1 MKVESLLL
9 FLLAL
14 RYAYETKPLQY
25 AVLSGLLEQ
34 YPTML
39 PRGAQTPLEIV
50 KIIDSVLFP
59 QGRVQGSL
67 ASRQEDANANLIRSV
82 QALRTFASRFA

>member
-34 YPTML
+34 YPNML
-39 PRGAQTPLEIV
+39 PEGARTPLEIV
-50 KIIDSVLFP
+50 KIIDSVLYT
-59 QGRVQGSL
+59 
-67 ASRQEDANANLIRSV
+67 RQNEEDALSRSV
-82 QALRTFASRFA
+82 QSLRAFAFRFG

>member
-14 RYAYETKPLQY
+14 RYAFETKPLQY

-39 PRGAQTPLEIV
+39 PEGARTPLEIV
-50 KIIDSVLFP
+50 KVIDSVLYTQESSV
-59 QGRVQGSL
+59 QGRE
-67 ASRQEDANANLIRSV
+67 EDALRRSV
-82 QALRTFASRFA
+82 QSLRTFASRFG

>member
-9 FLLAL
+9 FLLAM

-39 PRGAQTPLEIV
+39 PEGARTPLEIV
-50 KIIDSVLFP
+50 RIIDTVLYS
-59 QGRVQGSL
+59 QQRE
-67 ASRQEDANANLIRSV
+67 EDSLIRSV
-82 QALRTFASRFA
+82 QSLRTFASRFG

>member
-1 MKVESLLL
+1 MKVESLLF

-34 YPTML
+34 YPNML
-39 PRGAQTPLEIV
+39 PEGARTPLEIV
-50 KIIDSVLFP
+50 KIIDTVLYTQESSN
-59 QGRVQGSL
+59 QGRE
-67 ASRQEDANANLIRSV
+67 EDALRRSV
-82 QALRTFASRFA
+82 QSFRAFASRFG

>member
-39 PRGAQTPLEIV
+39 PEGARTPLEIV
-50 KIIDSVLFP
+50 KIIDSVLYT
-59 QGRVQGSL
+59 
-67 ASRQEDANANLIRSV
+67 RQNEEDALSRSV
-82 QALRTFASRFA
+82 QSLRAFASRFG

>member
-34 YPTML
+34 YPNML
-39 PRGAQTPLEIV
+39 PEGARTPLEIV
-50 KIIDSVLFP
+50 KVIDSVLFS
-59 QGRVQGSL
+59 QGDVRVQG
-67 ASRQEDANANLIRSV
+67 REEDANANLIRSV
-82 QALRTFASRFA
+82 QALRTFASRFG

>member
-50 KIIDSVLFP
+50 KIIDSVLFSQVP
-59 QGRVQGSL
+59 LQGRE
-67 ASRQEDANANLIRSV
+67 EDANANLIRSV

>member
-25 AVLSGLLEQ
+25 AVLSGLIEQ
-34 YPTML
+34 YPNML
-39 PRGAQTPLEIV
+39 PEGARTPLEIV
-50 KIIDSVLFP
+50 KIIDTVLY
-59 QGRVQGSL
+59 
-67 ASRQEDANANLIRSV
+67 SRQHEEDALSRSV
-82 QALRTFASRFA
+82 QSLRTFASRFG

>member
-14 RYAYETKPLQY
+14 RYAFETKPLQY

-34 YPTML
+34 YPNML
-39 PRGAQTPLEIV
+39 PQGAQTPLEIV
-50 KIIDSVLFP
+50 KIIDTVLY
-59 QGRVQGSL
+59 S
-67 ASRQEDANANLIRSV
+67 QEREEDSLIRSV
-82 QALRTFASRFA
+82 QSLRTFASRFG

>member
-1 MKVESLLL
+1 MKVESLFL

-34 YPTML
+34 HPTML
-39 PRGAQTPLEIV
+39 PEGARTPLEIV
-50 KIIDSVLFP
+50 KIIDTVLYTQESSN
-59 QGRVQGSL
+59 QGRE
-67 ASRQEDANANLIRSV
+67 EDALRRSV
-82 QALRTFASRFA
+82 QSLRAFASRFG

>member
-34 YPTML
+34 YPAML

-50 KIIDSVLFP
+50 KIIDSVLFSQVP
-59 QGRVQGSL
+59 LQGRE
-67 ASRQEDANANLIRSV
+67 EDANANLIRSV

>member
-50 KIIDSVLFP
+50 KIIDSVLFS
-59 QGRVQGSL
+59 QGSL
-67 ASRQEDANANLIRSV
+67 ATREEDTNANLIRSV

>member
-34 YPTML
+34 HPTML
-39 PRGAQTPLEIV
+39 PEGARTPLEIV
-50 KIIDSVLFP
+50 KIIDTVLYTQESSN
-59 QGRVQGSL
+59 QGRE
-67 ASRQEDANANLIRSV
+67 EDALRRSV
-82 QALRTFASRFA
+82 RSLRAFASRFG

>member
-34 YPTML
+34 YPTIL
-39 PRGAQTPLEIV
+39 PQGVRTPIEIV
-50 KIIDSVLFP
+50 KIIDILFSS
-59 QGRVQGSL
+59 GR
-67 ASRQEDANANLIRSV
+67 REDELLNQSV
-82 QALRTFASRFA
+82 QHLRNFASRFR

>member
-34 YPTML
+34 YPNML
-39 PRGAQTPLEIV
+39 PEGARTPLEIV
-50 KIIDSVLFP
+50 KIIDSVLYT
-59 QGRVQGSL
+59 
-67 ASRQEDANANLIRSV
+67 RQNEEDALSRSV
-82 QALRTFASRFA
+82 QSLRAFASRFG

>member
-39 PRGAQTPLEIV
+39 PEGARTPLEIV
-50 KIIDSVLFP
+50 KIIDTVLYS
-59 QGRVQGSL
+59 QGREEDSL
-67 ASRQEDANANLIRSV
+67 FRSV
-82 QALRTFASRFA
+82 QSLRTFASRFG

>member
-34 YPTML
+34 YPNML
-39 PRGAQTPLEIV
+39 PEGARTPLEIV
-50 KIIDSVLFP
+50 KIIDAVLYTQESSV
-59 QGRVQGSL
+59 QGRE
-67 ASRQEDANANLIRSV
+67 EDALRRSV
-82 QALRTFASRFA
+82 QSLRTFASRFG

>member
-14 RYAYETKPLQY
+14 RYAFETKPLQY

-34 YPTML
+34 YPNML
-39 PRGAQTPLEIV
+39 PEGARTPLEIV
-50 KIIDSVLFP
+50 KIIDAVLYT
-59 QGRVQGSL
+59 
-67 ASRQEDANANLIRSV
+67 RQNEEDALSRSV
-82 QALRTFASRFA
+82 QSLRAFASRFG

>member
-39 PRGAQTPLEIV
+39 PEGARTPLEIV
-50 KIIDSVLFP
+50 KIIDAVLYT
-59 QGRVQGSL
+59 
-67 ASRQEDANANLIRSV
+67 RQNEEDALSRSV
-82 QALRTFASRFA
+82 QSLRAFASRFG

>member
-50 KIIDSVLFP
+50 KIIDSVLFSQGP
-59 QGRVQGSL
+59 LQGRE
-67 ASRQEDANANLIRSV
+67 EDANTNLIRSI

>member
-1 MKVESLLL
+1 MKVESLLF

-25 AVLSGLLEQ
+25 SVLSGLLEQ

-39 PRGAQTPLEIV
+39 PEGARTPLEIV
-50 KIIDSVLFP
+50 KVIDTVLY
-59 QGRVQGSL
+59 
-67 ASRQEDANANLIRSV
+67 SRQNEEDALSRSV
-82 QALRTFASRFA
+82 QSLRAFASRFG